1 MPVGRTDK
9 DPNAGTG
16 NREKEE
22 RPSHSAHAASVSH
35 LPNQFA
41 INQTKVPFN
50 SAAKLLTCGVNC
62 W

>member
-1 MPVGRTDK
+1 MPVGRTGK

-22 RPSHSAHAASVSH
+22 RPSHPVYAAPVSH

-41 INQTKVPFN
+41 INQIKVLFI